1 MSSGTAKLLFLLMGC
16 LVYLSSDTLAT
27 SDEVVNLKPIDLSR
41 LILRKKNYVEPRADE
56 NSTTTAT
63 PTTTRTPSFAVCGVA
78 NGNGKIYGG
87 NETEPNEFPWQAVLK
102 VDWIIGTGNTTAN
115 VSSYCGGSLIAK
127 SWILTSA
134 SCLVAPSQK

>member
-1 MSSGTAKLLFLLMGC
+1 MSSGTAKLLFLLFS

-41 LILRKKNYVEPRADE
+41 LILQKKNYIEPRADG
-56 NSTTTAT
+56 N
-63 PTTTRTPSFAVCGVA
+63 PTTTPTPSFADCGVA
-78 NGNGKIYGG
+78 NAGNGKIYGG

-115 VSSYCGGSLIAK
+115 TSSYCGGSLIGDR
-127 SWILTSA
+127 WILTSA
-134 SCLVAPSQK
+134 SCLMAEK